1 MTTTGTGTQNNSDNK
16 TSSVPTV
23 STLGKLSLPT
33 KVDPQGASK
42 ENVMVLSST
51 DTLKIAVDKEKVKSS
66 GQNVVKEVHQDKE
79 VQQDKD
85 RQQGKDINETK
96 DIQES
101 NNIHKQDVTKDTK
114 KNKDSH

>member
-1 MTTTGTGTQNNSDNK
+1 
-16 TSSVPTV
+16 
-23 STLGKLSLPT
+23 
-33 KVDPQGASK
+33 
-42 ENVMVLSST
+42 MVLSST

-66 GQNVVKEVHQDKE
+66 GQNVVKEVHQGKE
-79 VQQDKD
+79 VQQD
-85 RQQGKDINETK
+85 KDINETK